1 MISFS
6 IMQLP
11 WMMSNDLL
19 LCLGAF
25 DWFNH
30 GFFLCIAHAACTQV
44 ASGKRTRIS
53 VCRSKQLA
61 FTGSF
66 CAEVA
71 HDYEGEKGHAAHGQC
86 DKRIKPEGVLDAPR
100 VGQ

>member
-11 WMMSNDLL
+11 EMLSSDLF

-25 DWFNH
+25 DRFNH
-30 GFFLCIAHAACTQV
+30 GFFPCIAHAACTQV
-44 ASGKRTRIS
+44 ASGKRTHIS
-53 VCRSKQLA
+53 VYRSKRLA

-86 DKRIKPEGVLDAPR
+86 DERIKPEGVLDAPR